1 MKKLIIVSLFILTT
15 YLLPGQI
22 INIPADFP
30 TIQQGINA
38 ASNGDTVLVDSGTY
52 NEAINYNGKNI
63 IVASYYFTTLDTSY
77 ISQTIIDANEEGTT
91 VVKFENGED
100 STALLCGFTILNGN
114 TIGWDEGGGICCK
127 NTSPQ
132 LKYLKIINNS
142 SRLGGG
148 VYFEDATISMTH
160 VNIFN
165 NYAWSSSGSGGLGGG
180 INCINSEI
188 NLFDCKI
195 SGNKAGVFGGGIY
208 SSSSTL
214 HLENVLFENDTAW
227 TCDTPGQGGG
237 IYTTGSDITLIN
249 VNINNNYSGSDG
261 GGLYCTGATNIFF
274 DSSNRCSIH
283 SNESQL
289 TKDIYSN
296 DFLEVILDTF
306 TVMYPTTVHAA
317 PLENLSFDILYGI
330 INQANADLYVS
341 PDGDNTY
348 SGLTAEKPLQTIS
361 FAFSKILSDSL
372 DRKKI
377 HLLEGTYSAASN
389 GEAFP
394 IYMIENVDLA
404 GIVDSLVILNAGGVS
419 RVIVLDNKLYNISGL
434 TVTGGHD
441 WYWGGGVRCNGSK
454 GVLQNLIIRD
464 NFAGLNGG
472 GILMEGDTC
481 PLMVNVRI
489 YNNTANVGSGMY
501 CSGSNPALQ
510 NLVISDNSGSMASD
524 KAGLYL
530 SNSSPTLI
538 NCTLSNNGERGIM
551 CKNSDPILIN
561 TIIWNHLNEAIRFE
575 DNSNNSIS
583 VSWSDI
589 EDGEDGIV
597 TNNNGTVNWLEGN
610 IDDDPLF
617 VGSGEH
623 PYELSSGSLCID
635 FGTTDTAGLNLPNT
649 DILGN
654 KRIWDGDLDGTAII
668 DMGAYEF
675 GSIPAKIEE
684 PILRESLK
692 ETGLKIFPNP
702 FYHSTSIE
710 LVFKEKRKIT
720 LSVYNLFGEKVES
733 LFEGEKEKGT
743 YQLTWYSKNL
753 SSGIYFIQLQTNNGI
768 ITKKTIKK

>member
-1 MKKLIIVSLFILTT
+1 MKKLIIISSLILTAN
-15 YLLPGQI
+15 LLSGQI
-22 INIPADFP
+22 INIPSDYT

-63 IVASYYFTTLDTSY
+63 IVASYYLTTLDTSY
-77 ISQTIIDANEEGTT
+77 ISQTIIDAYEKSTS
-91 VVKFENGED
+91 VVKFQNGED
-100 STALLCGFTILNGN
+100 STALLCGFTLQNGN
-114 TIGWDEGGGICCK
+114 TISWDEGGGICCK
-127 NTSPQ
+127 NSNPQ
-132 LKYLKIINNS
+132 LKYLTINNNS

-148 VYFEDATISMTH
+148 VYFEDATINMTH

-165 NYAWSSSGSGGLGGG
+165 NYAWSSSGSGGYGGG
-180 INCINSEI
+180 INCTNADI
-188 NLFDCKI
+188 NLFDCNI
-195 SGNKAGVFGGGIY
+195 TGNRAGTLGGGIY
-208 SSSSTL
+208 CSNSNL
-214 HLENVLFENDTAW
+214 YLENVLINNDTAW
-227 TCDTPGQGGG
+227 TCDSPGQGGG
-237 IYTTGSDITLIN
+237 IYVSGSDLTLIN

-261 GGLYCTGATNIFF
+261 GGLFCTGATNISF

-341 PDGDNTY
+341 PDGDNTN
-348 SGLTAEKPLQTIS
+348 SGLTAENPLQTIS

-404 GIVDSLVILNAGGVS
+404 GIVDSLVILNAGSGVS
-419 RVIVLDNKLYNISGL
+419 RVIILDNKLYNISGL

-441 WYWGGGVRCNGSK
+441 WYWGGGLRCNGTK

-464 NFAGLNGG
+464 NYGGLNGG

-489 YNNTANVGSGMY
+489 YNNTANVGSGMH
-501 CSGSNPALQ
+501 CSGSNPVLQ
-510 NLVISDNSGSMASD
+510 NVVISDNSASG

-551 CKNSDPILIN
+551 CKNSNPVLIN

-589 EDGEDGIV
+589 ENGEDGIV
-597 TNNNGTVNWLEGN
+597 TNNNGVVYWLDGN
-610 IDDDPLF
+610 INENPLF
-617 VGSGEH
+617 EGSGAY
-623 PYELSSGSLCID
+623 PYQFSAASPCID
-635 FGTTDTAGLNLPNT
+635 LGTPDTTGLNLPT
-649 DILGN
+649 SDIIGN
-654 KRIWDGDLDGTAII
+654 KRIWDGDNNGSEII
-668 DMGAYEF
+668 DMGAYEY
-675 GSIPAKIEE
+675 GSLPASINE
-684 PILRESLK
+684 PIMMSSLNSID
-692 ETGLKIFPNP
+692 LNIFPNP
-702 FYHSTSIE
+702 FHQSTAIE
-710 LVFKEKRKIT
+710 LVFKEKRKIA
-720 LSVYNLFGEKVES
+720 LSIYNQLGEKVES
-733 LFEGEKEKGT
+733 IFKGNKEKGT
-743 YQLTWYSKNL
+743 YQLTWNSENL
-753 SSGIYFIQLQTNNGI
+753 SSGIYFIKLETEKGI
-768 ITKKTIKK
+768 TTQKIIKK